1 METNLRVVGLA
12 VALAAGAGC
21 RGASSL
27 GPPDSYVVYAQTLD
41 GEGVVKRSTTGL
53 PLFEPMALDAAL
65 ATPLHK
71 QIAVGFLGE
80 MVRTDYLGK
89 QLARDLV
96 VGGHTFSEATRAA
109 AREPTV
115 FVIGRAMPPSGE
127 GLATKTF
134 WGGASDHPQAG
145 WLGLRDTLGDDQA
158 LPQTVT
164 AGLARRVATRI
175 AGDPQSMLVEG
186 YARALEVVAREWRVG
201 EGVDGAVS
209 FGAGT
214 GTQRA
219 LFSGVRDNLY
229 AVTGDG
235 LPRSPAELLADPG
248 LAATVLY
255 RMAQSKAVGRKVAP
269 AEIYAPFVSERVPPG
284 VSPAAVLGPF
294 RNFQAKLLSAWARA
308 TLAGAP
314 PKDIVDLVD
323 AYARAMPDERA
334 EAWRIF
340 VVTTFG
346 ATVKK
351 GGVDARGA
359 NGDAALPELS
369 ALAAEVAAGRRSGR
383 AALTP

>member
-1 METNLRVVGLA
+1 MRTTKLGSTLGWPMRSVVCLA
-12 VALAAGAGC
+12 GALAAGAGC
-21 RGASSL
+21 RGAQTL

-41 GEGVVKRSTTGL
+41 DQGVVKRSPTGL

-65 ATPLHK
+65 ATPMHK
-71 QIAVGFLGE
+71 EIAVGFLGE

-96 VGGHTFSEATRAA
+96 VSGHVFPEATRAA
-109 AREPTV
+109 AQEPTV
-115 FVIGRAMPPSGE
+115 FVIGRAMPPAGR
-127 GLATKTF
+127 GLATKAF
-134 WGGASDHPQAG
+134 WGGAADRPQVE
-145 WLGLRDTLGDDQA
+145 WLGVRDTYGSDQA
-158 LPQTVT
+158 LPQTLT

-175 AGDPQSMLVEG
+175 VGDPQSVLVEG

-209 FGAGT
+209 SGAGT

-229 AVTGDG
+229 AVGGDG
-235 LPRSPAELLADPG
+235 LPRSPAELLGDPG

-255 RMAQSKAVGRKVAP
+255 RLAQSKAVGRKVAP

-308 TLAGAP
+308 TLAGTP

-323 AYARAMPDERA
+323 VYARAMPDERA

-359 NGDAALPELS
+359 NGD
-369 ALAAEVAAGRRSGR
+369 
-383 AALTP
+383 

>member
-1 METNLRVVGLA
+1 MVGLA

-21 RGASSL
+21 KGAQTL

-41 GEGVVKRSTTGL
+41 EQGVVKRSTAGL

-71 QIAVGFLGE
+71 EIAVGFLSE

-96 VGGHTFSEATRAA
+96 VGGHTFPEATRAA
-109 AREPTV
+109 AQEPTV
-115 FVIGRAMPPSGE
+115 FVIGRAMPPAGT

-134 WGGASDHPQAG
+134 WGGAADRPRVQ
-145 WLGLRDTLGDDQA
+145 WLGVRDTYGGDQA
-158 LPQTVT
+158 LPQTLT

-175 AGDPQSMLVEG
+175 AGDEAVLVEG
-186 YARALEVVAREWRVG
+186 YAQALEVVAREWRVG

-209 FGAGT
+209 SGAGT

-229 AVTGDG
+229 AVGSDG
-235 LPRSPAELLADPG
+235 LPRSPAELLGDPG

-255 RMAQSKAVGRKVAP
+255 RMAQSKSVGRKVAP

-308 TLAGAP
+308 TLAGTP

-323 AYARAMPDERA
+323 VYARAMPDERA

-340 VVTTFG
+340 IVTTFG